1 MLAQLTSPNG
11 IFSQLGV
18 LVEENPPRPC
28 SKLSKRTQPC
38 KMAKFGKSSMGHGF
52 HGFHGYVTNI
62 NKLPEGNPSFLGIAN
77 TSRTDQVWNYEN
89 PPASFRSSHHP
100 PPKAPPWGHLTSM
113 TLARHSP
120 ISTGYQ
126 LFLQPDHQ
134 KKYHKMGNFYYSSSN
149 FQNKNPQKKWVLN
162 GPSRW
167 PTAFATLGRNRL
179 AASTTSP
186 SIFTPGDLEI
196 QLSASTW
203 FNDAGDPI
211 LGLKGVDIGEKGLY
225 GDLFSQWFRLRLVF
239 VSI

>member
-77 TSRTDQVWNYEN
+77 TSRTDQVWKYEN

-134 KKYHKMGNFYYSSSN
+134 KKYHKMSISTTHHPIFRT
-149 FQNKNPQKKWVLN
+149 KIPQKN
-162 GPSRW
+162 GCWMAPADGLPPLPHLAEIVWQLPQRHRRFHTRW
-167 PTAFATLGRNRL
+167 PWD
-179 AASTTSP
+179 P
-186 SIFTPGDLEI
+186 VEC
-196 QLSASTW
+196 
-203 FNDAGDPI
+203 FNMVQRCWGSY
-211 LGLKGVDIGEKGLY
+211 IGA
-225 GDLFSQWFRLRLVF
+225 
-239 VSI
+239 